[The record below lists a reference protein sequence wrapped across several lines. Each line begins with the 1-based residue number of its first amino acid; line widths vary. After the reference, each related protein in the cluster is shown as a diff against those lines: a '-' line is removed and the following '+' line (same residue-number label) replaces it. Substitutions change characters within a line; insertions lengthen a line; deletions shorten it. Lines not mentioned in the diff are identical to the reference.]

1 MVNTNVDHDC
11 CALGPG
17 LLSPQRA
24 NEYAQLFKV
33 LADPIRLQLLS
44 QIADTGCDPLTVN
57 ELTERTGLSQ
67 STVSHHLGKLTEAG
81 LLVKQRQG
89 RFVTHTVVSA
99 TFRDLCSVLSLG

>member
-1 MVNTNVDHDC
+1 MVESAAKHDC
-11 CALGPG
+11 CSLGPG
-17 LLSPQRA
+17 LLSPQSAHR
-24 NEYAQLFKV
+24 YAQLFKV

-44 QIADTGCDPLTVN
+44 HIADTGCDPLTVN

-81 LLVKQRQG
+81 LLEKKRQG
-89 RFVTHTVVSA
+89 RFVTHSVVTP